1 MDIWEPKQT
10 SRFTRR
16 HRVQVVLSSLAV
28 ALAALVSAAL
38 LTSGAE
44 AQAQRSLTAPTG
56 ASITLDGQMGDW
68 SSIPGIQVPLEPIP
82 AELNEEG
89 SSADPLTATL
99 KIATTSTDIYVL
111 VAVPDGFSYDADNHR
126 LSPALGVQWL
136 VDPGAGPGMGTL
148 EPDFTDSG
156 GLVDIW
162 HWELDC
168 GPGAISGGSFPTGN
182 DPTCNLDDEYA
193 TATDEREDD
202 DFENSLTG
210 SWDHTARAQ
219 GIGADGTFVFEIRRP
234 LQNGDSQDAQF
245 TRGGFSAV
253 AIAYWDGDEGR
264 AEDGGWSDAGHIV
277 SALDG
282 WIVVSFAAASQQPTP
297 GATTTPTPETPPAA
311 GDTGSGGFADGSAPI
326 AVLLGLAA
334 LALAVITVGRLMT
347 AKSDREGR

>member
-1 MDIWEPKQT
+1 MDIWEPKRT
-10 SRFTRR
+10 LRLAGR
-16 HRVQVVLSSLAV
+16 HRAHLVLSSFAV
-28 ALAALVSAAL
+28 ALAALVCAAL
-38 LTSGAE
+38 VTSGAE
-44 AQAQRSLTAPTG
+44 AQAQRSITAPNG
-56 ASITLDGQMGDW
+56 VSITLDGAMGDW
-68 SSIPGIQVPLEPIP
+68 SGISGIQVPLEPIP
-82 AELNEEG
+82 EELNEEG
-89 SSADPLTATL
+89 SAADPLTATL
-99 KIATTSTDIYVL
+99 KIATTDTDIYVL
-111 VAVPDGFSYDADNHR
+111 VAVPDGYSYDPDNHH
-126 LSPALGVQWL
+126 LSPALGVEWL

-168 GPGAISGGSFPTGN
+168 GPGEISGGNFPTGN

-202 DFENSLTG
+202 DFENSMTG

-245 TRGGFSAV
+245 TLGGFGAV
-253 AIAYWDGDEGR
+253 ALAYWDGDEGR

-282 WIVVSFAAASQQPTP
+282 WIVVTFEAASQQPTP
-297 GATTTPTPETPPAA
+297 SGTSTPTPVTPPTAA
-311 GDTGSGGFADGSAPI
+311 GAGNAGFADRAATPLGVLFSL
-326 AVLLGLAA
+326 AVV
-334 LALAVITVGRLMT
+334 ALAVVVGGRLMT
-347 AKSDREGR
+347 GRQMNN